1 MCLTM
6 SARRTRAVTAAL
18 ALALGACAPLLSA
31 QELPPPDVKAKP
43 KPRPKAPEK
52 PAAPAAGA
60 AAGGGAA
67 AAQAPAPPVLLLSPD
82 LACEFAV
89 DGERVAALKA
99 QELRRVNV
107 TPGQHLLSCT
117 AEGGAMRWQKTVEAK
132 AGQQVVE
139 VKMSEVALSSGDDFD
154 RAAAG
159 VWLGLSDLRTAG
171 DYVASVV
178 TRSWGF
184 HDPGLSTALHTAN
197 EYLKQK
203 VEDMKRLAPGNP
215 ARRKVVDDCTRV
227 AGVAAQYVDLMTKA
241 ITEAQK
247 ANSWMGSPNDMF
259 SQARALQPGIAFPAD
274 AVALLKPSKAFA
286 EALPVERRPELGLP
300 GDPRDF
306 RLGATN
312 YQGTPNVLAAVVKN
326 GLADKLGFRTG
337 DRLVSANGQAV
348 ASVWEL
354 KLALRAGAGKT
365 LRVLF
370 EREGKEQDRE
380 LKVPAS
386 LQ

>member
-1 MCLTM
+1 M
-6 SARRTRAVTAAL
+6 SLMKRSRHAVMAFLVLSL
-18 ALALGACAPLLSA
+18 AGGLGARPALA

-43 KPRPKAPEK
+43 KPRPKPVEK
-52 PAAPAAGA
+52 PAAPAAG
-60 AAGGGAA
+60 GAPA
-67 AAQAPAPPVLLLSPD
+67 SAAQAAPPPPVLLLSPD
-82 LACEFAV
+82 FGCELAV
-89 DGERVAALKA
+89 DGEKVATLRA
-99 QELRRVNV
+99 QELRRVSA

-117 AEGGAMRWQKTVEAK
+117 GDGGKLRWQKTIDAK
-132 AGQQVVE
+132 SGQQVVE
-139 VKMSEVALSSGDDFD
+139 IRISEVALASSDDFD

-178 TRSWGF
+178 QRSWGF

-203 VEDMKRLAPGNP
+203 VEDLKRLAPGNP
-215 ARRKVVDDCTRV
+215 SRRKVADDCTRV
-227 AGVAAQYVDLMTKA
+227 AGGAAQYVDLMTKA

-247 ANSWMGSPNDMF
+247 ANSWMGNPNDMF
-259 SQARALQPGIAFPAD
+259 SQARALAPALAFPAD
-274 AVALLKPSKAFA
+274 AVEALKGSKAFVD
-286 EALPVERRPELGLP
+286 ALPVERRPELGLP

-306 RLGATN
+306 RFGATN

-337 DRLVSANGQAV
+337 DRLVSANGQPV

-354 KLALRAGAGKT
+354 KLALRAAAGRS
-365 LRVLF
+365 LRVLL
-370 EREGKEQDRE
+370 EREGKQLERE
-380 LKVPAS
+380 LKVPAP
-386 LQ
+386 LP